1 MTYEEALEVVE
12 ADLYTTVN
20 GVKFVKKVV
29 PETKEYLDEFNYD
42 LLSKKYKLFNE
53 HAKDY
58 AKDRKFKPEEYKL
71 ELINQIFKS

>member
-1 MTYEEALEVVE
+1 MTYEEALAVVE
-12 ADLYTTVN
+12 AELYTIVN
-20 GVKFVKKVV
+20 GIKFVKKVV

-53 HAKDY
+53 QAKDY
-58 AKDRKFKPEEYKL
+58 AKDGKFKHEEYNL